1 MGQRQGLA
9 AEINSPNV
17 QDDGECCING
27 YMENKM
33 TKVQKRLFE
42 VAVGFIIIL
51 IVIGALQV
59 VS

>member
-1 MGQRQGLA
+1 MEQWSGLE
-9 AEINSPNV
+9 AEINSPDV